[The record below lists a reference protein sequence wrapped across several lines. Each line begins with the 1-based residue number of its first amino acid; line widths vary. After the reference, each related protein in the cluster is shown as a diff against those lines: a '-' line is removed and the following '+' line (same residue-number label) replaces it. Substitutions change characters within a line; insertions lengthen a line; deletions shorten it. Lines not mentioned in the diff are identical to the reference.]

1 MGGVSAH
8 AWTRA
13 PAAVHPDPAGALWL
27 KTTLLHAAWAAVRT
41 KQTYLRA
48 QFPRVQNRR
57 RPTKA
62 ILAVA
67 ASMLTA
73 SYHIFKHRAST
84 TTSEPITL
92 STCSSE
98 VSPCAT
104 ASRPL

>member
-1 MGGVSAH
+1 M
-8 AWTRA
+8 
-13 PAAVHPDPAGALWL
+13 AVHPDPAGALWL

-48 QFPRVQNRR
+48 QFLRVQNRR

-73 SYHIFKHRAST
+73 SYHIFKHGAST

-92 STCSSE
+92 SLRHSQARPASVSSKR
-98 VSPCAT
+98 SPFD
-104 ASRPL
+104 PNG